1 MPLIAKLFEYLL
13 FNPPVEI
20 SKNSEVI
27 KFSEVENEI
36 EVTVRNKNNEI
47 ETYSCSQLF
56 FTNPLLQFVKIFE
69 DKNSIP
75 KNVIDATNSLKYR
88 HHISVHITIDEKLF
102 EDNWIYIH
110 SQILWQLEY
119 QILQTSLPVCL
130 KNTYTLTVEYFFLK
144 RMNFGLKAKMT

>member
-1 MPLIAKLFEYLL
+1 M
-13 FNPPVEI
+13 
-20 SKNSEVI
+20 
-27 KFSEVENEI
+27 
-36 EVTVRNKNNEI
+36 
-47 ETYSCSQLF
+47 
-56 FTNPLLQFVKIFE
+56 LQFVKIFE

-110 SQILWQLEY
+110 SPDIMAAHY

-130 KNTYTLTVEYFFLK
+130 QKIPIP
-144 RMNFGLKAKMT
+144 